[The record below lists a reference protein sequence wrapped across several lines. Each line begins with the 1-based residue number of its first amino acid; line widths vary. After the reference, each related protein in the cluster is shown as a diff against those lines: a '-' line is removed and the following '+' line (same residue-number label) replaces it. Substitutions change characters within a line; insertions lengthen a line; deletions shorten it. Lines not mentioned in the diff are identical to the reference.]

1 MFKHCCIVW
10 FWVYHNIIS
19 KRATDV
25 GRVIIIEHCFLW
37 FWSSSIKDAKK
48 GTFVRCI
55 YWKDNLMR
63 VPYTFFDN
71 RFFCEGHLILTVMCD
86 LLPFKSI
93 FRKEV
98 WHKHRYHNSLFDF
111 CFLFRFRRRHCNKGS
126 QKISCL
132 TIVPPLTFET
142 FLILAHPFSKA
153 LVIYRNQLKS
163 EKMQNSSRKLFGIFM
178 PKCMGN
184 LHIWGE
190 ERREVN

>member
-37 FWSSSIKDAKK
+37 FWSSIKDAKK

-98 WHKHRYHNSLFDF
+98 WHKQRYHNSFDF
-111 CFLFRFRRRHCNKGS
+111 CFLFRFRSRRCNKSSS
-126 QKISCL
+126 QKICRVWVDSSTMPL
-132 TIVPPLTFET
+132 LTFET
-142 FLILAHPFSKA
+142 FLILAHPFSEA
-153 LVIYRNQLKS
+153 LVIYRNQLKRS
-163 EKMQNSSRKLFGIFM
+163 EKMQN
-178 PKCMGN
+178 
-184 LHIWGE
+184 
-190 ERREVN
+190 